1 MGSKLTK
8 SIFFVT
14 AFLFLCGLGNSF
26 PVPMAIA
33 MEEEIGEYKPSA
45 FMLIEAKSRHSI
57 VASKRRFE
65 IMRETRILDGSG
77 KEIRIQN
84 LPVPCKAQVDYETSA
99 YGDPIAL
106 KILIKKVFPGA
117 STDWS
122 DSMPD

>member
-1 MGSKLTK
+1 MGLKLSK
-8 SIFFVT
+8 SIFVVA
-14 AFLFLCGLGNSF
+14 AFLLLCGLGSLF
-26 PVPMAIA
+26 RVPVAIA
-33 MEEEIGEYKPSA
+33 MEDVIEEYRPSA
-45 FMLIEAKSRHSI
+45 FMVIEAKSRHSI
-57 VASKRRFE
+57 FASKRRFE

-84 LPVPCKAQVDYETSA
+84 LPVPCQAQVDYETFT

>member
-1 MGSKLTK
+1 MGNKLTK
-8 SIFFVT
+8 NIFVV
-14 AFLFLCGLGNSF
+14 AVFLLLCGLESPF

-65 IMRETRILDGSG
+65 IMRETLILDGSG
-77 KEIRIQN
+77 KEIKIQN
-84 LPVPCKAQVDYETSA
+84 LPVPCKAQVDYETAS

-106 KILIKKVFPGA
+106 KIRIKKVFPGA

-122 DSMPD
+122 DSTPE

>member
-8 SIFFVT
+8 SIFVVT
-14 AFLFLCGLGNSF
+14 AFLLLSGLESPF

-57 VASKRRFE
+57 VASKRQFE
-65 IMRETRILDGSG
+65 IMRDTLILDGSG
-77 KEIRIQN
+77 KEIKIQN
-84 LPVPCKAQVDYETSA
+84 LPVPCKAQVDYDTAPYS
-99 YGDPIAL
+99 DPIAL
-106 KILIKKVFPGA
+106 KIRIKKVFPGA

>member
-8 SIFFVT
+8 SIFVVT
-14 AFLFLCGLGNSF
+14 AFLLICGTEISF

-33 MEEEIGEYKPSA
+33 MEEEIGEYTPSA
-45 FMLIEAKSRHSI
+45 FMLIEAKSMHSI
-57 VASKRRFE
+57 VASKRQFE
-65 IMRETRILDGSG
+65 IMRETRILNGSG

-84 LPVPCKAQVDYETSA
+84 LPVPCQAQVDYETSA

-106 KILIKKVFPGA
+106 KIRVKKVFPGA

>member
-1 MGSKLTK
+1 MGSKLIK
-8 SIFFVT
+8 SIFVVA
-14 AFLFLCGLGNSF
+14 AFFLLCGLESLL
-26 PVPMAIA
+26 PVPVAIA

-122 DSMPD
+122 VSMPD

>member
-8 SIFFVT
+8 SIFVVT
-14 AFLFLCGLGNSF
+14 AFLLLCGLESSF
-26 PVPMAIA
+26 RVSMAIA

-45 FMLIEAKSRHSI
+45 FMVIEAKSRHSI
-57 VASKRRFE
+57 IASKRQFE
-65 IMRETRILDGSG
+65 ITRETRILNRRG

-84 LPVPCKAQVDYETSA
+84 LPVPCQAQVDYETSP

-106 KILIKKVFPGA
+106 KIRIKKVFPGA

-122 DSMPD
+122 DSRPE